1 MSLALWRLITKM
13 IPAVKEHRVWGIN
26 MYVNITIVQGRVEPA
41 RNSASCTRIE
51 GRRPC
56 PIGIK
61 KSFAEEVVFEL
72 SFGGKIEF

>member
-1 MSLALWRLITKM
+1 
-13 IPAVKEHRVWGIN
+13 

-61 KSFAEEVVFEL
+61 KSFAEEVAFEL